1 MIFTD
6 ENGKIYEIPEE
17 KYSEFKVSDARARE
31 ILEHVKK
38 EVDSNI
44 SKNDSDVKGYN
55 NMLAFAGTLDA
66 NGKLNTGSVL
76 LVGEKP
82 YRVSDTGWN
91 LLV

>member
-6 ENGKIYEIPEE
+6 ENGKIYEVPED

-31 ILEHVKK
+31 ILECVKK

-44 SKNDSDVKGYN
+44 AKNDPDVKGYN
-55 NMLAFAGTLDA
+55 NMMAFAGTLDA
-66 NGKLNTGSVL
+66 SGRLTTGSIV

-82 YRVSDTGWN
+82 YKLSNTGWES
-91 LLV
+91 L

>member
-6 ENGKIYEIPEE
+6 ENGKIYEIPED

-44 SKNDSDVKGYN
+44 AKNDSDVKGYN

-66 NGKLNTGSVL
+66 NGKFNTGSVL

-82 YRVSDTGWN
+82 YRVSNTGWES
-91 LLV
+91 LL